1 MLDFTIGLTEGVA
14 WPWPIAVYLFLAGIS
29 GGAVAVAI
37 CVNLFRGV
45 HLNTPI
51 MKAATLI
58 GFITIVL
65 GMICLVLDLTNPL
78 FFWRILV
85 YYNPTSVIVMALLF
99 YIPLVFVLMCVALQQ
114 EITSVSWLKWLDPII
129 SFFAKFRV
137 ALDWIVLI
145 LAIAICAYTGF
156 LISALIR
163 FPLINTAVL
172 PALFVASGFSA
183 GCAATKVLAAW
194 LFGAD
199 RHGSDLHVLHAAER
213 YQDGPVQKIMAGL
226 AKSLGIWIAAGT
238 IPLKSDDEHRVTNT
252 MLVYDAFGQEAARY
266 DKIHLFS
273 YEGQQERYDESE
285 LYVGGHKTVSFNYP
299 LENGLDIH
307 IGLAVCYDLRFPQLF
322 RRQTGVDCF
331 LLPAAF
337 TTNTGKA
344 HWEVLLRARA
354 IENLSYVVA
363 AAQAGRSSC
372 GRAFWGHSCAVDPW
386 GTVVGSL
393 NGHETGVC
401 FTDVDPAFLRQVR
414 ALLPALNN
422 RVKYE

>member
-51 MKAATLI
+51 MKAASLI

-85 YYNPTSVIVMALLF
+85 YYNPTSVMSIGVMALLF
-99 YIPLVFVLMCVALQQ
+99 YIPLVFVLMCVSLQQ

-137 ALDWIVLI
+137 ALDWVVLI

-199 RHGSDLHVLHAAER
+199 RHGTDLCLLM
-213 YQDGPVQKIMAGL
+213 I
-226 AKSLGIWIAAGT
+226 IIA
-238 IPLKSDDEHRVTNT
+238 
-252 MLVYDAFGQEAARY
+252 LVSG
-266 DKIHLFS
+266 
-273 YEGQQERYDESE
+273 
-285 LYVGGHKTVSFNYP
+285 N
-299 LENGLDIH
+299 
-307 IGLAVCYDLRFPQLF
+307 
-322 RRQTGVDCF
+322 
-331 LLPAAF
+331 
-337 TTNTGKA
+337 
-344 HWEVLLRARA
+344 
-354 IENLSYVVA
+354 A
-363 AAQAGRSSC
+363 AAQAAFAAFTSGMWAQVFWVGAVGVGFLIPLALSFFGSKAFRTGATAFYTSGLAAIC
-372 GRAFWGHSCAVDPW
+372 GMMC
-386 GTVVGSL
+386 
-393 NGHETGVC
+393 
-401 FTDVDPAFLRQVR
+401 LRLFIIYAGQI
-414 ALLPALNN
+414 NSI
-422 RVKYE
+422 

>member
-85 YYNPTSVIVMALLF
+85 YYNPTSVMSIGVMALLF

-194 LFGAD
+194 LFGLVS
-199 RHGSDLHVLHAAER
+199 GNAAA
-213 YQDGPVQKIMAGL
+213 Q
-226 AKSLGIWIAAGT
+226 AA
-238 IPLKSDDEHRVTNT
+238 
-252 MLVYDAFGQEAARY
+252 F
-266 DKIHLFS
+266 
-273 YEGQQERYDESE
+273 
-285 LYVGGHKTVSFNYP
+285 
-299 LENGLDIH
+299 
-307 IGLAVCYDLRFPQLF
+307 
-322 RRQTGVDCF
+322 
-331 LLPAAF
+331 AAF
-337 TTNTGKA
+337 TTGMWAQVFWVGAVGIGFLIPLALSFFGSKAFRTGA
-344 HWEVLLRARA
+344 TAFYTSGLAAICGMMCLRLF
-354 IENLSYVVA
+354 IIY
-363 AAQAGRSSC
+363 AGQINSI
-372 GRAFWGHSCAVDPW
+372 
-386 GTVVGSL
+386 
-393 NGHETGVC
+393 
-401 FTDVDPAFLRQVR
+401 
-414 ALLPALNN
+414 
-422 RVKYE
+422 

>member
-51 MKAATLI
+51 MKAASLI

-85 YYNPTSVIVMALLF
+85 YYNPTSVMSIGVMALLF

-129 SFFAKFRV
+129 SFFA
-137 ALDWIVLI
+137 
-145 LAIAICAYTGF
+145 AYTGF

-199 RHGSDLHVLHAAER
+199 RHGSDLHVLHAAEW
-213 YQDGPVQKIMAGL
+213 PIMAVEAL
-226 AKSLGIWIAAGT
+226 CLLMILIA
-238 IPLKSDDEHRVTNT
+238 
-252 MLVYDAFGQEAARY
+252 LVSG
-266 DKIHLFS
+266 
-273 YEGQQERYDESE
+273 
-285 LYVGGHKTVSFNYP
+285 N
-299 LENGLDIH
+299 
-307 IGLAVCYDLRFPQLF
+307 
-322 RRQTGVDCF
+322 
-331 LLPAAF
+331 
-337 TTNTGKA
+337 
-344 HWEVLLRARA
+344 
-354 IENLSYVVA
+354 A
-363 AAQAGRSSC
+363 AAQAAFAAFTSGMWAQVFWVGAVGIGFLIPLALSFFGSKAFRTGATAFYTSGLAAIC
-372 GRAFWGHSCAVDPW
+372 GMMC
-386 GTVVGSL
+386 
-393 NGHETGVC
+393 
-401 FTDVDPAFLRQVR
+401 LRLFIIYAGQI
-414 ALLPALNN
+414 NSI
-422 RVKYE
+422 